1 MLLCTAPDTFFFRVF
16 SPLTP
21 LSTFSISDTPR
32 DLHFERTRDAAKESF
47 CCFFF
52 FFHNPHLCVQSSPL
66 AYKTT
71 TTTTAAATTR
81 HHRCRR
87 PYHHSCSFI
96 AGRPHRSS
104 IGPKKPRQV
113 SKHLPLG
120 QRMGFVFERIQGQ
133 TVSDRCLSCNR
144 IQG

>member
-1 MLLCTAPDTFFFRVF
+1 MLLCTAPDTFFLPGLFLHSF
-16 SPLTP
+16 TT
-21 LSTFSISDTPR
+21 TFSISDTPR
-32 DLHFERTRDAAKESF
+32 DLHFERTRDAAEESF
-47 CCFFF
+47 CCCFF

-66 AYKTT
+66 AHKTT
-71 TTTTAAATTR
+71 TTTTAATR